1 MRKVTAEETGAG
13 VREAMAVVLPG
24 VTPGDQQEV
33 TVEAM
38 AVVPAVTL
46 GETPE
51 ANQAAAQGA
60 IQAEALVVRTA
71 EAQEAT
77 VVPLPVVTAQ
87 LLQAAIV
94 RLQLAATHPILL
106 AVIPEILPEEIHPIL
121 LAVIPEILPE
131 EIRAAALKFAAIQ
144 RR

>member
-1 MRKVTAEETGAG
+1 MCMRKVTAEETGAG
-13 VREAMAVVLPG
+13 GGEA
-24 VTPGDQQEV
+24 
-33 TVEAM
+33 
-38 AVVPAVTL
+38 
-46 GETPE
+46 PE

-94 RLQLAATHPILL
+94 RLQLAGTHPILL
-106 AVIPEILPEEIHPIL
+106 AVIPEILPEEIL
-121 LAVIPEILPE
+121 
-131 EIRAAALKFAAIQ
+131 AAALKFAAIQ